1 MGFEPCVAY
10 EGASKHGTPSA
21 AGTRHSRGLAKQLR
35 ALRAVGE
42 IEQEKERE
50 ARSDGVANGLRAAGE
65 CWRDEDFAPAW
76 PTHSRSLRLFV
87 CSWPTHNRSLRLF
100 VCRRREAAGLRE
112 AAVEPACSAKE
123 THACCDDALALG
135 SVAKG

>member
-10 EGASKHGTPSA
+10 EGASKHGAPSA

-87 CSWPTHNRSLRLF
+87 CRL
-100 VCRRREAAGLRE
+100 REAAGLRE

-123 THACCDDALALG
+123 THAC
-135 SVAKG
+135 